1 MVEMKWNVQTAFCPR
16 APWEG
21 RLSVKTESA
30 QEVDAHRSRIDQ
42 WHYWCWHQPS
52 WGQKEVMVHRKVD
65 AGALLPQAV
74 KDNKDDLITRDNQ
87 LTYIYDG

>member
-1 MVEMKWNVQTAFCPR
+1 
-16 APWEG
+16 
-21 RLSVKTESA
+21 
-30 QEVDAHRSRIDQ
+30 
-42 WHYWCWHQPS
+42 
-52 WGQKEVMVHRKVD
+52 MVHRKVD